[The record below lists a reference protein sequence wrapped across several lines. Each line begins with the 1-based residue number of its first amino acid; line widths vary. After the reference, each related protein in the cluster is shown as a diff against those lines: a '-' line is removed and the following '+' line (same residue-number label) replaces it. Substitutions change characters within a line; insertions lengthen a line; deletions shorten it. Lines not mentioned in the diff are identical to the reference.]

1 MSFLFFIILVIII
14 GFIVDRL
21 VDKHTC
27 VSPDES
33 TNLCYNV
40 LNNTENMKEK
50 ATLLYKI
57 DNEIQKLRE
66 YIIQKYPN
74 NEITKK
80 FMERYKL
87 FSSLSEAE
95 IETGSTTFTI
105 NKSEIFV
112 CLESRTTSK
121 EMYDMNTL
129 MYVLIHELG
138 HICNDTIGHT
148 KEFNE
153 TFAFLLK
160 NAVDIGIYKYVDYEK
175 SPINYCGLTIDTN
188 ILNLY

>member
-1 MSFLFFIILVIII
+1 MSFILFIILVIIV
-14 GFIVDRL
+14 GFFIDRL
-21 VDKHTC
+21 VDKYTC
-27 VSPDES
+27 ISPDES
-33 TNLCYNV
+33 KKICYNV

-57 DNEIQKLRE
+57 DNEIKKLQE
-66 YIIQKYPN
+66 YMLQKYPS

-80 FMERYKL
+80 FKERYKL

-112 CLESRTTSK
+112 CLESRTSK

-153 TFAFLLK
+153 TFGFLLK
-160 NAVDIGIYKYVDYEK
+160 NAVDLGIYTYIDYSK
-175 SPINYCGLTIDTN
+175 FPINYCGLTIDTN
-188 ILNLY
+188 ILNIY